1 MKKTSVADLDLS
13 DPENPKLVHLNR
25 DVVRHNL
32 QSFGKSLRVRVTYET
47 YYRKRSVE
55 QNNVLH
61 WYIQEIADET
71 GMDAA
76 DVKSQMA
83 KKFLVTES
91 KDKHGQLVAD
101 PETGEVMTRVKSTT
115 ELTTVEFNEYTEKIR
130 MWAGEFLKIDLPE
143 PDHQKSIRFK
153 S

>member
-55 QNNVLH
+55 QNSVLH
-61 WYIQEIADET
+61 WYLSEIADET
-71 GMDAA
+71 GMEML
-76 DVKSQMA
+76 DVKDQMA
-83 KKFLVTES
+83 KKFLVTEV
-91 KDKHGQLVAD
+91 KDKNDELVAD
-101 PETGEVMTRVKSTT
+101 PETGEVMTRIMSTT
-115 ELTTVEFNEYTEKIR
+115 ELTTVQFNEYTEKIR
-130 MWAGEFLKIDLPE
+130 MWAGEFLKMDLPE
-143 PDHQKSIRFK
+143 PDSQKSIKFK
-153 S
+153 